1 MEQSSENGFK
11 PSRIVVW
18 SDSHISKF
26 TGVFHEEAFK
36 LGVRNIVEILYND
49 PNTIV
54 LHLGDVTDSGTFED
68 YIFSQQKIKETFAA
82 KGMIPKIHYYFH
94 RK

>member
-36 LGVRNIVEILYND
+36 LGVRNIVEILYKD

-54 LHLGDVTDSGTFED
+54 LHLGDVTDSGTFAALMSHLDKRLTNLED
-68 YIFSQQKIKETFAA
+68 K
-82 KGMIPKIHYYFH
+82 
-94 RK
+94 